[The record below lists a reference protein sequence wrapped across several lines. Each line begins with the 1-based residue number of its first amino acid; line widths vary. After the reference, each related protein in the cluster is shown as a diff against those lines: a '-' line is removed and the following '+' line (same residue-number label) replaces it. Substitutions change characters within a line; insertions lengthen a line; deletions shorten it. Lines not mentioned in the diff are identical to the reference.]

1 MICPWTTHRLS
12 LSRQE
17 GQKTWKRHGSIWKIQ
32 QIQLLLCSRILC
44 RIYKQAGFK
53 DLPWRTQK
61 VEFVLYLYLAAA
73 ETMNGSPQ
81 GIWSPDWKKHTSLPP
96 NWTELWGWPLSL
108 RVVSRRWKDA
118 VRLECWGFVISAS
131 KYLFESKMSHWI
143 MRSYQLDQFGL
154 GKVYIFS
161 QKCVFAEEMCFWIPV
176 DSLNKSHNWIVDK
189 KKLHWSSLIKTVY
202 WEYEVPNVRWPIA

>member
-1 MICPWTTHRLS
+1 MNHSQAFLEQTGRIENMKKAWKYLENTANPTPTLQQDS
-12 LSRQE
+12 LQNL
-17 GQKTWKRHGSIWKIQ
+17 Q
-32 QIQLLLCSRILC
+32 
-44 RIYKQAGFK
+44 QAGFK

-108 RVVSRRWKDA
+108 HVVSRRWKDA

-161 QKCVFAEEMCFWIPV
+161 QKCVFAEEMCFWIPM

-189 KKLHWSSLIKTVY
+189 KKIHWSSLIKTVY